1 MTTGTAFVLTF
12 CAAIVFIAVIGI
24 ARSAYLL
31 KEMRRPNRRAF
42 SLAPEEQPADTPAVD
57 D

>member
-31 KEMRRPNRRAF
+31 KEMRRPDRPAS
-42 SLAPEEQPADTPAVD
+42 SLAPEEQPADIPAID